1 VGSNTQNYVQ
11 DHGAALY
18 RRSLYTFLKRTAP
31 PPFMANFDAPNRE
44 QFCARRERSN
54 TPLQALQ
61 LLNDVQFF
69 EAARGLATRLL
80 SEAGANPSERIA
92 LGYRIVLA
100 RVPDAEETQIV
111 SAALDKHLAEFRA
124 KPEAARQA
132 VRVGESPAK
141 AGLDEAE
148 LAAYTLLANLL
159 LNLDEAVTRN

>member
-1 VGSNTQNYVQ
+1 
-11 DHGAALY
+11 
-18 RRSLYTFLKRTAP
+18 
-31 PPFMANFDAPNRE
+31 
-44 QFCARRERSN
+44 
-54 TPLQALQ
+54 
-61 LLNDVQFF
+61 LNDVQFF
-69 EAARGLATRLL
+69 EAARGLATRML
-80 SEAGANPSERIA
+80 SEGGANPSERIA

-100 RVPDAEETQIV
+100 RLPDAEELAIV

-132 VRVGESPAK
+132 LRVGESPAK